1 MARELECG
9 YRVAKTSV
17 FIHQSF
23 LSITA
28 HIKEHPAWF
37 PRFDPGG
44 RLQCFSSTTMARNAS
59 GWKGICPTRISLLLW
74 RRVSAGSP
82 SCMRNTP
89 MQRLVRRRADWFW
102 LFPLCT
108 GYDVLAPLQQWKDS
122 YAALHMWTQIVGKVR
137 LYSAGGQVRASNRE
151 VVRLSRRNT

>member
-1 MARELECG
+1 
-9 YRVAKTSV
+9 
-17 FIHQSF
+17 
-23 LSITA
+23 
-28 HIKEHPAWF
+28 
-37 PRFDPGG
+37 
-44 RLQCFSSTTMARNAS
+44 
-59 GWKGICPTRISLLLW
+59 LLLW

-122 YAALHMWTQIVGKVR
+122 YAALHMWTQIVGKAR